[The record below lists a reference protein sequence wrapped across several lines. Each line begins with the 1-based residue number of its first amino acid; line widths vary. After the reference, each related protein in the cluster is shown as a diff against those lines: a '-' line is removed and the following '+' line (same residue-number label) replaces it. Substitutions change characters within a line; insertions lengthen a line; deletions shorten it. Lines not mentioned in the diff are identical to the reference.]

1 MVVAWQDGK
10 IISLTAFRSRALF
23 TLKGMSIAVMNNLSL
38 FLTRLV
44 LTKFLLTLARSILK
58 RFLSMIISH
67 KSPDKKERFNDARD
81 AQLKD
86 GIDWNGYRF
95 QVDERSQL
103 RIARRALKLIKRQ
116 LLGES
121 IEPFIWRTADN
132 GFVTFSASEF
142 LQFADAVDSHDEGI
156 MAAAWAGK
164 DTA

>member
-1 MVVAWQDGK
+1 
-10 IISLTAFRSRALF
+10 
-23 TLKGMSIAVMNNLSL
+23 
-38 FLTRLV
+38 
-44 LTKFLLTLARSILK
+44 
-58 RFLSMIISH
+58 MIISH